1 MFGKPEMR
9 CAKLIKFENYNLDL
23 RLPGLGAGFRD
34 SNLEWLAAFFWNGQ
48 IQKIAD
54 VDAA

>member
-9 CAKLIKFENYNLDL
+9 CAKRIKFENYNLDL

-34 SNLEWLAAFFWNGQ
+34 SNLEWLPAFFGNGL

>member
-1 MFGKPEMR
+1 MR
-9 CAKLIKFENYNLDL
+9 CVKLIKFENYNLDL
-23 RLPGLGAGFRD
+23 RLPGPGAGFRD
-34 SNLEWLAAFFWNGQ
+34 SNPEWLAAFSLNGQ